1 MFDCKKRESR
11 KNIFTLD
18 LHVVRHLDVTEPP
31 ARLPQ
36 AGQGVSVQ
44 LTGLYDDQPQVW
56 GGAVGRVPGGQDGQG
71 QHPGVLRHLH
81 RDHGAPHTGG
91 GHCGVTRDP
100 AGDILTWS
108 RDLSVPSHYWLPQEI
123 RE

>member
-1 MFDCKKRESR
+1 MQKRENR
-11 KNIFTLD
+11 KDIFTLD
-18 LHVVRHLDVTEPP
+18 LHVVGHLDDAEPP

-36 AGQGVSVQ
+36 AGQGVGVQ
-44 LTGLYDDQPQVW
+44 LTGLYDDQPQVG
-56 GGAVGRVPGGQDGQG
+56 GGAVGRVPGVQDGES
-71 QHPGVLRHLH
+71 QHPGVLRHLR

-91 GHCGVTRDP
+91 GHCLVTRDP